1 MSQASPRILIVDD
14 EPANIRTLGGLLGDD
29 YTLHFATGGEEAL
42 DIAGREVPDLILLD
56 IRMPGMD
63 GYEVTR
69 RLREEPQTSD
79 IPVIFVTALDEEADE
94 AKGLEMGGVDYIT
107 KPIRG
112 PIVKARVANHIRLKQ
127 YRDQLEALSRRDGLT
142 GVANRRQFDEALARE
157 WGRAQRNRLPL
168 SVILADVDHFKA
180 YNDNYGHLAGDEVLR
195 QVAGALEGAL
205 YRPTD
210 RLARYGGE
218 EFIALLPET
227 DREGA
232 WELAR
237 RMKEA
242 VATLGHGHEHSDAA
256 DHVTVSL
263 GIATTYPQP
272 GREPEAL
279 CRAADECLYEAK
291 QRGRNQA
298 CCHPSP
304 DALAEQATT

>member
-1 MSQASPRILIVDD
+1 MNEASTPRILIVDD
-14 EPANIRTLGGLLGDD
+14 EPANIRTLGGLLGED

-42 DIAGREVPDLILLD
+42 AIAGREAPDLILLD

-63 GYEVTR
+63 GYEVSQ
-69 RLREEPQTSD
+69 RLREEPHTSD

-112 PIVKARVANHIRLKQ
+112 PIVKARVANHVRLKR
-127 YRDQLEALSRRDGLT
+127 YRDQLEALSRQDGLT

-157 WGRAQRNRLPL
+157 WGRAHRNGSAL

-195 QVAGALEGAL
+195 QVAATLQGAL
-205 YRPTD
+205 YRPSD

-227 DREGA
+227 GLEGA
-232 WELAR
+232 CELAR
-237 RMKEA
+237 RMGEA
-242 VATLGHGHEHSDAA
+242 VAELGLPHAHSEAA

-263 GIATTYPQP
+263 GMATTYPGDTMAP
-272 GREPEAL
+272 SAL
-279 CRAADECLYEAK
+279 CQAADNYLYEAK

-298 CCHPSP
+298 CCHRSP
-304 DALAEQATT
+304 DALAQE